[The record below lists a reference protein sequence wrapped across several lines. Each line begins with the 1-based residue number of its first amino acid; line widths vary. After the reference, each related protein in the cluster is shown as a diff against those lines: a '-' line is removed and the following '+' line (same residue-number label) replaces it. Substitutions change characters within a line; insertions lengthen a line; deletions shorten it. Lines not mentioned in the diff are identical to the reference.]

1 MTIGES
7 KNLQFVMRLSKTE
20 KSMLVALAE
29 RSGLSGADIVRQLVR
44 GEYLSHFGAT
54 KVVAKSKRR

>member
-1 MTIGES
+1 
-7 KNLQFVMRLSKTE
+7 
-20 KSMLVALAE
+20 MLVALAE